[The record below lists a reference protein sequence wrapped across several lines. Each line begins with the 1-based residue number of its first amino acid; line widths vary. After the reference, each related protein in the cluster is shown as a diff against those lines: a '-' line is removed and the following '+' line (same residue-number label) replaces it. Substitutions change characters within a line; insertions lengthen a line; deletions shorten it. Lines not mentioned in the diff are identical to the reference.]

1 LLFYMFVC
9 VADVFDDLLV
19 FFCFWVCGFLLHMVV
34 GKGKISL
41 HYFLG
46 ILLLGCD
53 SVCLKKKKIRFGRNL
68 EGFWRWVLILVVVC
82 C

>member
-1 LLFYMFVC
+1 
-9 VADVFDDLLV
+9 
-19 FFCFWVCGFLLHMVV
+19 MVV